1 MNIPLSESIP
11 YYNSDF
17 TKGIITL
24 RGVSIDDDVKDFY
37 TSIIND
43 IKLNLPSYNKNIKIE
58 IDLIFFNTRTS
69 RYLMDI
75 LNIFK
80 NYQYGVVVDWYYEED
95 DFDMCETAN
104 DYQSIIGIPFNT
116 ISKKPNSD
124 LNYF

>member
-1 MNIPLSESIP
+1 M
-11 YYNSDF
+11 
-17 TKGIITL
+17 